1 MQTNH
6 ESLPHH
12 TTSPWYY
19 IKCAQCQNV
28 MCKPLHQKCEANELL
43 TCPEEIIEEMQV
55 RPLLLGDGA
64 HPSIMWFVKP
74 YPSNI

>member
-1 MQTNH
+1 M
-6 ESLPHH
+6 L
-12 TTSPWYY
+12 
-19 IKCAQCQNV
+19 CAST
-28 MCKPLHQKCEANELL
+28 LHQKCEANELL